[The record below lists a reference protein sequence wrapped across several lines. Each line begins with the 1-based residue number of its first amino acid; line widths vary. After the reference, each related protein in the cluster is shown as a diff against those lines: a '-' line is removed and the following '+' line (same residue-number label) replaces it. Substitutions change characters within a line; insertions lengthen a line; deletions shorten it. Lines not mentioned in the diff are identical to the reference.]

1 MRRASRLGRD
11 NKAVPEDAMSTAHVA
26 LQGTVSAL
34 QTSADT
40 PGGATWRE
48 YDEILSREIAETRAN
63 KPAYKPVDWHR
74 YPLLSRDWARP
85 AEWKAGRL
93 LQGRD
98 LDSRFYDARAEC
110 LAILTKL
117 KCYDH
122 VSLVRSL
129 IHPVAV
135 LEVLQRGRWRDSN
148 QWGVSCRREI
158 ADMPAIVFQIDAPG
172 AENDYAAGETD
183 FAGIID
189 DLATRFAAA

>member
-1 MRRASRLGRD
+1 
-11 NKAVPEDAMSTAHVA
+11 MSTAHVA

-63 KPAYKPVDWHR
+63 QPAYKPVEWHR

-85 AEWKAGRL
+85 AERKAGRL

-98 LDSRFYDARAEC
+98 LDSRFYDARGKC
-110 LAILTKL
+110 LAILNEL

-122 VSLVRSL
+122 KSLLRSL
-129 IHPVAV
+129 INPVAV

-172 AENDYAAGETD
+172 AADNYAAGETGTVFD
-183 FAGIID
+183 GIVS